1 MNCSTDC
8 SKFSNLLQAKL
19 IYELAY
25 IPYAVSS
32 CSQKE
37 ILYRL
42 QNEIMRITMVT
53 EDKKKQGRKKRGQIS
68 SEELEAYAE
77 LGAERLIEMLNSDNP
92 QERTIAATILG
103 NRKDEKGILPL
114 CNSLKNEKALY
125 SRIAMSEALG
135 KMGETAVPPLIK
147 LLGKIGNNQ
156 EKELPEKYFKKKS
169 FPLARDMA
177 VRTIIKI
184 GKPATPYL
192 IEVMKE
198 QDDYTSQHAI
208 DALGGIAANT
218 GDKRALP
225 LLINGIK
232 AYADNEITLWK
243 IIRSLSGFKHSSEAL
258 PPLLNILESDYDAAI
273 IWESARTLGQI
284 GINRPDVINA
294 LCKLEESDHPEVKKA
309 AQNALISLESH

>member
-1 MNCSTDC
+1 
-8 SKFSNLLQAKL
+8 
-19 IYELAY
+19 
-25 IPYAVSS
+25 
-32 CSQKE
+32 
-37 ILYRL
+37 
-42 QNEIMRITMVT
+42 MVT

-68 SEELEAYAE
+68 SEELEAYAKLE
-77 LGAERLIEMLNSDNP
+77 AERLIEMLNSDNP

-103 NRKDEKGILPL
+103 NRRDKNGILPL
-114 CNSLKNEKALY
+114 CDSLKKENALY

-135 KMGETAVPPLIK
+135 KMGEAAVPPLIK
-147 LLGKIGNNQ
+147 LIGQIGDNQ
-156 EKELPEKYFKKKS
+156 EKGLPDKYFNKKS
-169 FPLARDMA
+169 FPLVHDMA
-177 VRTIIKI
+177 ARTIIKI

-192 IEVMKE
+192 IRIVKK
-198 QDDYTSQHAI
+198 QDDYILQQAI

-225 LLINGIK
+225 VLINSIK
-232 AYADNEITLWK
+232 TGSNNKITLWK

-309 AQNALISLESH
+309 TQNALINLESH